1 MLKLILLLLSFSFFH
16 KSFSQKN
23 VQTLLPNR
31 LTIFKNGTYFIKKT
45 ASVNVVNNSFTIPIS
60 NNILF
65 GSYWLAT
72 SKDATIKSITVKQ
85 DTFQVKKK
93 CTTIDDYLKANINKQ
108 IVLSTEYNLKE
119 SLAGLL
125 LDFDENT
132 KMIKLKTNEN
142 KIIIT
147 TASLYSK
154 LSLNDN
160 QSYVTYV
167 DSVATLSTIKLNQPV
182 NNTIVSSLSL
192 EEGIKWY
199 PSYLLTIINDKEA
212 TLAMKA
218 TITNQGQ
225 SFYNMDVDIV
235 IGSPVM
241 FYGKTL
247 DPICTRYLNDNIF
260 SSRENSSINFQ
271 MANSSIY
278 EKEYATEA
286 DEDNTDA
293 TEGTKM
299 DDLYFYKL
307 GKLDIEKQASLI
319 VPVFNNTINYED
331 IYTADIP
338 ANASAEEQEKKSL
351 GVQHIYRIKN
361 TTQAPLTTGA
371 MLVVNQ
377 KEMPVSQSQINYT
390 PQKGTQDIFIA
401 KAIDV
406 QIKNEELEIKREK
419 IDRKNSSGY
428 NYEKVNYEGNIYL
441 KNLQNKKIKIC
452 VSKRIN
458 GMALKANLGGKIKK
472 IKEDGGNG
480 NSTSL
485 IEWEVELEAGQ
496 KLTLN
501 YNYSI
506 TVAN

>member
-1 MLKLILLLLSFSFFH
+1 MRKSILFILLLTFFANSFA
-16 KSFSQKN
+16 QKN
-23 VQTLLPNR
+23 VQTLTPNR
-31 LTIFKNGTYFIKKT
+31 LTIFKNGTYFIKKSAT
-45 ASVNVVNNSFTIPIS
+45 VNVVNSSFTIPIA

-72 SKDATIKSITVKQ
+72 SKDATIKSITVKE
-85 DTFQVKKK
+85 DTFLVQKK

-108 IVLSTEYNLKE
+108 IILSTEYNLKE
-119 SLAGLL
+119 NLAGLL
-125 LDFDENT
+125 VNFDENT
-132 KMIKLKTNEN
+132 KMIKVKTIEN

-147 TASLYSK
+147 NASLYNK
-154 LSLNDN
+154 LSLSDN

-182 NNTIVSSLSL
+182 TTTTVSSLSL

-218 TITNQGQ
+218 TITNTGQ

-247 DPICTRYLNDNIF
+247 DPICTKYLNDNIF
-260 SSRENSSINFQ
+260 SSRENNSINFQ
-271 MANSSIY
+271 MANRSSY
-278 EKEYATEA
+278 EKEYAPED
-286 DEDNTDA
+286 DEENTGA

-307 GKLDIEKQASLI
+307 GKVDVEKQASLI
-319 VPVFNNTINYED
+319 VPVFSSTISYED

-338 ANASAEEQEKKSL
+338 VNTTADNEEKKSL
-351 GVQHIYRIKN
+351 EVQHIYRIKN
-361 TTQAPLTTGA
+361 TTQAPLTTGS
-371 MLVVNQ
+371 MLVINQ

-390 PQKGTQDIFIA
+390 PQKSTQDIFIA

-419 IDRKNSSGY
+419 IDKKNSSSY
-428 NYEKVNYEGNIYL
+428 DYEKVNYGGNIYL

-452 VSKRIN
+452 VSKRLN
-458 GMALKANLGGKIKK
+458 GNALKTNLGGKIKK
-472 IKEDGGNG
+472 IKEEGKYGNP
-480 NSTSL
+480 TSI
-485 IEWEVELEAGQ
+485 IEWEIELEVGQ
-496 KLTLN
+496 KLALN
-501 YNYSI
+501 YEYSI
-506 TVAN
+506 ITTN